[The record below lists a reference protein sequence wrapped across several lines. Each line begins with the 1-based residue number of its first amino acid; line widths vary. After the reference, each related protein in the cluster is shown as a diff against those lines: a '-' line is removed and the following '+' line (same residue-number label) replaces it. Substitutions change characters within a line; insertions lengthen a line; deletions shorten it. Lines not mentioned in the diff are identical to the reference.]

1 MTQKYI
7 IQQTDVH
14 IEKNELIFKIMV
26 LLPVFILSEACP
38 SGSPKFIY
46 AILLIKSHFKRCS

>member
-26 LLPVFILSEACP
+26 LLKAMSHQRM
-38 SGSPKFIY
+38 
-46 AILLIKSHFKRCS
+46 KSTF